1 MTEKS
6 WDEQRFADIEY
17 NLQAIREEIARA
29 AEASGR
35 TAADIDFMAVTK
47 TVDER
52 FINHAIDCGV
62 TLIGENRVQEL
73 LRKKPNL
80 HLAGV
85 RKNLIGHLQT
95 NKVAQIV
102 GEVDMIESVDSLK
115 VAREIGKQSVKKGL
129 VTDVLVEVNIGLE
142 ESKTGFVPEAA
153 PDAVAEMAEIQGIR
167 ICGLMSV
174 PPICEDRAKLCKYFE
189 NMYNMYVDI
198 GAKKIDNVSMNVLS
212 MGMSGDFAEAIRAG
226 SNHVRVGSRIFGPRV
241 Y

>member
-6 WDEQRFADIEY
+6 WDEQRFQDIEY
-17 NLQAIREEIARA
+17 NLKTVREALARA
-29 AEASGR
+29 AEDSGR
-35 TAADIDFMAVTK
+35 TAADIELMAVTK
-47 TVDER
+47 TVEER

-80 HLAGV
+80 RLTGV

-115 VAREIGKQSVKKGL
+115 VAREIGKQSLKKGV

-142 ESKTGFVPEAA
+142 ASKTGLSPEET
-153 PDAVAEMAEIQGIR
+153 PERIAEMAEIAGLH

-212 MGMSGDFAEAIRAG
+212 MGMSGDFAEAVRAG